1 LIGSPTT
8 TLPYITSNNPT
19 TMVLIHFVSGEYGEI
34 QINPSKTRIGQ
45 LKSLISNQY
54 PNEMLTSLMT
64 YEETPLNN
72 DRKLLSEY
80 NISET
85 DIIKLQMQIYVYF
98 LKEKGTL
105 IDVDPEMCIGEIKV
119 VIDSMFTQYNSSSL
133 RLIHE
138 GNNLDDNMNL
148 KQCNIMDGTNIF
160 VHVRDDKNSPHP
172 TPPPKEGCIQ
182 IYIKTTSTIHTIDI
196 QLSDTILDVKK
207 KLVSLEC
214 NYMGLLN
221 RMRLSYS
228 EQYLDNDSTTLLDYN
243 ISKECLLHLIIGD
256 EDFVNP
262 GSGEGNSES
271 GGMNDWAAME
281 AAMAAASEM
290 ASQQAAMNSGSP
302 TNSRPG
308 TASSNPASS
317 IGGSPSTAGGGSR
330 PFTEEDLN
338 QITINFMDVATGDTE
353 GIKGKSFI
361 ICVVLQVGKVYTTLI
376 LTYILPL
383 SIFDQ
388 YQPQPI
394 NIHQ

>member
-1 LIGSPTT
+1 
-8 TLPYITSNNPT
+8 
-19 TMVLIHFVSGEYGEI
+19 MVLIHFVSGEYGEI
-34 QINPSKTRIGQ
+34 QVNPSTTRIGQ
-45 LKSLISNQY
+45 LKSLLSNQY

-98 LKEKGTL
+98 LKEKGSL
-105 IDVDPEMCIGEIKV
+105 IDVDPEMSIYEIKV
-119 VIDSMFTQYNSSSL
+119 VIDSMFTKYNSSSL

-256 EDFVNP
+256 EDFVKYR
-262 GSGEGNSES
+262 G
-271 GGMNDWAAME
+271 
-281 AAMAAASEM
+281 
-290 ASQQAAMNSGSP
+290 
-302 TNSRPG
+302 
-308 TASSNPASS
+308 
-317 IGGSPSTAGGGSR
+317 
-330 PFTEEDLN
+330 
-338 QITINFMDVATGDTE
+338 
-353 GIKGKSFI
+353 
-361 ICVVLQVGKVYTTLI
+361 
-376 LTYILPL
+376 
-383 SIFDQ
+383 
-388 YQPQPI
+388 YQR
-394 NIHQ
+394 